1 MDFYRLGKKAEIMD
15 LGWEDYLGQGIIII
29 EWAEKMKFNLDAI
42 YVTFSIEENETRR
55 ILIS

>member
-1 MDFYRLGKKAEIMD
+1 MD